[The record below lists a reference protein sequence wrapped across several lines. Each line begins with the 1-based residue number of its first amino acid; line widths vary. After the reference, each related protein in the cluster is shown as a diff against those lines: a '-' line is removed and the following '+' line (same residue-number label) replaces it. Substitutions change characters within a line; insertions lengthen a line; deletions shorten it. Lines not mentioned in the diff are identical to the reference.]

1 MIILQAGVPRS
12 GNLWVYRTIQH
23 MLMDANVP
31 IKSYASEYR
40 KFIAVRNVHDL
51 NQTFTHDV
59 INIKPEGLFW
69 EPSHLS
75 SLHIHDV
82 DAYLQAC
89 THLWSHSHFID
100 EYFDAYAKFSHIIYI
115 LRDPRDVLISNAR
128 YLYTEK
134 MKTYR
139 PNQHAQN
146 PQEFIQQRHFAV
158 IHNWVRHVGG
168 YLKYYDRLNMHF
180 IFYENMLADF
190 DTELAALQSFLGLA
204 LSDQDT
210 QKIKDAVSF
219 STMHQEKPDHVNKGQ
234 SGQWLQTLT
243 DDQVSAINR
252 VAGPMLSLLGY
263 SITGTQPQLPKLIQ
277 GALSP
282 TDIEYILTKAGKERL
297 TLNRKVINKQ

>member
-12 GNLWVYRTIQH
+12 GNLWGYRTIQH
-23 MLMDANVP
+23 MLIDANVP
-31 IKSYASEYR
+31 VNSYVSEYR
-40 KFIAVRNVHDL
+40 KFISRHNIHDL

-75 SLHIHDV
+75 RLHIHDI

-100 EYFDAYAKFSHIIYI
+100 SFFDVYTKFSHIIYI

-134 MKTYR
+134 MQTYR

-158 IHNWVRHVGG
+158 VHNWVRHVGG
-168 YLKYYDRLNMHF
+168 YLKHYDRLNMHF

-190 DTELAALQSFLGLA
+190 DTELAALEDFLRVS
-204 LSDQDT
+204 LSDHNRQT
-210 QKIKDAVSF
+210 IKDSVSF
-219 STMHQEKPDHVNKGQ
+219 SAMHQEN
-234 SGQWLQTLT
+234 
-243 DDQVSAINR
+243 
-252 VAGPMLSLLGY
+252 
-263 SITGTQPQLPKLIQ
+263 
-277 GALSP
+277 
-282 TDIEYILTKAGKERL
+282 
-297 TLNRKVINKQ
+297 